1 MKVSMESFIT
11 KEPPLAIIIVG
22 DGREDVKVLE
32 AIGEKLDHES
42 FLVYSRLVGR
52 IGLVGAADSLSE
64 LVSRIKAVSRY
75 LVVIDREHIRDVKD
89 FELVL
94 QSRGFRILEK
104 KSCYDVLCWR
114 FIVEKGDRRVVVVL
128 SIQGRERCIEENE
141 AELIRLCLGETVAAD
156 KKSIR
161 ELLRRRS
168 IGSVKDLIKQ
178 CNDKALELAFTSL
191 IHALNEIKYM

>member
-22 DGREDVKVLE
+22 DGREDIKVLE

-75 LVVIDREHIRDVKD
+75 LVVIDRERIRDVKD

-94 QSRGFRILEK
+94 QSRGFRIPEK

-114 FIVEKGDRRVVVVL
+114 FIVEKGDRRVVVL
-128 SIQGRERCIEENE
+128 SIQGRERRIEKNE
-141 AELIRLCLGETVAAD
+141 AELIRLCLGETVASD

>member
-22 DGREDVKVLE
+22 DGRKDVKVLE
-32 AIGEKLDHES
+32 AIGGKPDHES
-42 FLVYSRLVGR
+42 FLVYSRLVSR
-52 IGLVGAADSLSE
+52 IGLVGATDSLSE
-64 LVSRIKAVSRY
+64 PVSRIKAVSRY

-128 SIQGRERCIEENE
+128 SIQGRERC
-141 AELIRLCLGETVAAD
+141 
-156 KKSIR
+156 
-161 ELLRRRS
+161 
-168 IGSVKDLIKQ
+168 
-178 CNDKALELAFTSL
+178 
-191 IHALNEIKYM
+191 

>member
-1 MKVSMESFIT
+1 MKVSMESSIT

-32 AIGEKLDHES
+32 AIGERLNHES

-52 IGLVGAADSLSE
+52 IGLVGAVDSLSE

-114 FIVEKGDRRVVVVL
+114 FIVEKG
-128 SIQGRERCIEENE
+128 
-141 AELIRLCLGETVAAD
+141 
-156 KKSIR
+156 
-161 ELLRRRS
+161 
-168 IGSVKDLIKQ
+168 
-178 CNDKALELAFTSL
+178 
-191 IHALNEIKYM
+191 